1 MKRLYLP
8 VRRVRK
14 LPAQLSAARQAI
26 NRIPRDPLERPRE
39 VPPDQLP
46 PTRTVI
52 ESKAHSNVRY
62 RVFLMRWRTPDPFG
76 GIEYLY
82 PFYAGTNDWHRAKFL
97 ADATPDR
104 ARIYGINDSQLYDNS
119 KEIREA
125 GAL

>member
-1 MKRLYLP
+1 MKRLYGP

-14 LPAQLSAARQAI
+14 LPAQLSAARQAA
-26 NRIPRDPLERPRE
+26 NRIHRDPLEPRP
-39 VPPDQLP
+39 VADLP

-62 RVFLMRWRTPDPFG
+62 RVFLCRWRQSDPFG
-76 GIEYLY
+76 GIAYVY
-82 PFYAGTNDWHRAKFL
+82 PFYAGTNDWHRAKSL

-119 KEIREA
+119 KEIQEV
-125 GAL
+125 GIQ